1 MGPVVYWVELRKG
14 TMTAIEI
21 MAENIYLFGAGVNK
35 VIEDRYGITPPFAND
50 VFQVAAKLP
59 RLFDYVNYQPL
70 YDYIQ
75 QIWHYDKSY
84 LAGTPFNLEECFT
97 LLYSQFKE
105 ALNRNDKA
113 LISQLATLRL
123 RFSGFL
129 AELLSYFTPFV
140 SVSAM
145 DALGDILYS
154 EKPTI
159 ITFNYDTFLESA
171 IESASDLNATT
182 AGMRYPSESN
192 DSFMPTSD
200 ELIYSHFNW
209 NRPLGYFIKFDEV
222 KLHRAGITTMVPG
235 SKFYAEPANKPY
247 HWPILKLHGSLNWF
261 HYLPV
266 RRIPAQLEGTENAL
280 PEDKR
285 DAKIL
290 VDGNWWLGDPP
301 TLGDW
306 YIEPIIVPP
315 VLYKDDY
322 ESESGRSS
330 GLNSNELAP
339 QWEKAKEALSDC
351 KSLTIV
357 GYSFPPT
364 DFATKKLF
372 LEAFADHQVEEL
384 TIVNPNGNVVETI
397 KGLCHF
403 PEPIVCGNLP
413 TFLGLKGISPIRT
426 HNGKDIWL

>member
-1 MGPVVYWVELRKG
+1 MGPVVHWVELHKG
-14 TMTAIEI
+14 TKTAREI

-35 VIEDRYGITPPFAND
+35 VIEDWHGITPPLAND
-50 VFQVAAKLP
+50 VFQVAAKLH
-59 RLFDYVNYQPL
+59 RLFDHDNYQPV

-84 LAGTPFNLEECFT
+84 LAGNPFNLEECFT
-97 LLYSQFKE
+97 LLYSQFNE
-105 ALNRNDKA
+105 ARIRGDEPLV
-113 LISQLATLRL
+113 SQLATLRL
-123 RFSGFL
+123 RFSSLL
-129 AELLSYFTPFV
+129 AELLSHFTTFAT
-140 SVSAM
+140 SSAM
-145 DALGDILYS
+145 MALGDILFK

-159 ITFNYDTFLESA
+159 ITFNYDTFIESA
-171 IESASDLNATT
+171 IESASHLNATT
-182 AGMRYPSESN
+182 AGMRHPSEGN
-192 DSFMPTSD
+192 DSFEPTSD
-200 ELIYSHFNW
+200 ELVYSHFNW

-222 KLHRAGITTMVPG
+222 QLHRAGITTMVPG
-235 SKFYAEPANKPY
+235 SKFYAEPANQLY

-266 RRIPAQLEGTENAL
+266 RRFPALLEGMENVL
-280 PEDKR
+280 PEDKLN
-285 DAKIL
+285 AKIL
-290 VDGNWWLGDPP
+290 INGHWWLGDLP

-306 YIEPIIVPP
+306 YIEPIIVPS

-322 ESESGRSS
+322 KSEFGRSS

-413 TFLGLKGISPIRT
+413 TFLRLKGKSPIRA
-426 HNGKDIWL
+426 HNGTDIWL